1 MIYLIFALVSFLASV
16 IGSICGIG
24 GGVLIK
30 PVMDAFHIFPVST
43 VSFLSGCIV
52 LAMSIYSVIN
62 VFLSDSHSI
71 DTAKS
76 GWLGLG
82 AAAGGAAG
90 KKIFD
95 FISRYSIGSEFV
107 GAVQAAVL
115 FFLTFATIAYTIN
128 RAKIKSKKVSN
139 PVICCLIGMVLGTMS
154 AFLGIGGG
162 PINLVV
168 LYYFFSMETKAAAQ
182 NSLYIIMISQLVSV
196 AVTVLS
202 GKVPDVSLPLLAGML
217 CCGIFGG
224 VAGRKI
230 NKHIDSKSVNRLF
243 ICLLCIIM
251 LVCCYNFSQ
260 FI

>member
-82 AAAGGAAG
+82 AAAGGG
-90 KKIFD
+90 
-95 FISRYSIGSEFV
+95 
-107 GAVQAAVL
+107 
-115 FFLTFATIAYTIN
+115 
-128 RAKIKSKKVSN
+128 
-139 PVICCLIGMVLGTMS
+139 
-154 AFLGIGGG
+154 
-162 PINLVV
+162 
-168 LYYFFSMETKAAAQ
+168 
-182 NSLYIIMISQLVSV
+182 
-196 AVTVLS
+196 
-202 GKVPDVSLPLLAGML
+202 
-217 CCGIFGG
+217 
-224 VAGRKI
+224 GRKE
-230 NKHIDSKSVNRLF
+230 
-243 ICLLCIIM
+243 
-251 LVCCYNFSQ
+251 NF
-260 FI
+260 

>member
-1 MIYLIFALVSFLASV
+1 MLQR
-16 IGSICGIG
+16 
-24 GGVLIK
+24 
-30 PVMDAFHIFPVST
+30 
-43 VSFLSGCIV
+43 
-52 LAMSIYSVIN
+52 
-62 VFLSDSHSI
+62 
-71 DTAKS
+71 
-76 GWLGLG
+76 
-82 AAAGGAAG
+82 GGAAG

-196 AVTVLS
+196 AVTVFLERYRMCHCRFLL
-202 GKVPDVSLPLLAGML
+202 GCCAAASLGEWQAE
-217 CCGIFGG
+217 
-224 VAGRKI
+224 KSI
-230 NKHIDSKSVNRLF
+230 NTLTQ
-243 ICLLCIIM
+243 
-251 LVCCYNFSQ
+251 SQ
-260 FI
+260 